1 MSVMLW
7 HLWNCWKTIAS
18 KEHVKPFGA
27 TLATVFRLTQPY
39 HSTGKRVIADSWFG
53 SVKSAV
59 ELLKEGLYSIML
71 VKTAC
76 KQFPRCLVGQSTLER
91 GKCIAC
97 IAIVDDHKVQA
108 CRFRDLELKGF
119 VSTCSSSIAEKPNK
133 KKHHGLV
140 PAPRFAEQY
149 LKCSAS
155 ID

>member
-1 MSVMLW
+1 MLW

-71 VKTAC
+71 VETAC